1 MSGSEDEPESGMNAQ
16 PGMTKAE
23 LRRSN
28 KPIMEKRRRARI
40 NQCLDELKSLIL
52 EAMKKDANYEI
63 ICPALATEVV
73 GGLLLRQQ
81 VESSQLRGRYRGVT
95 DFLDERSPTRHSK
108 LEKADILE
116 MTVKHLQA
124 VQRQQ
129 LSTAIATD
137 PAVLTKFRSGFSEC
151 ATEVSRYVSHLEN
164 VDPVVKQ
171 RLVSHLNNC
180 VSNLQQMAPF
190 YSHYVPYMPERLY
203 PEVKVGFQSDFQ
215 NGDENNNG
223 SARIQIP
230 NGVQLIPSRLPT
242 GELAFLV
249 PQSAAISANFPFF
262 PPATEN
268 SVSKIGQPSAFSAV
282 HRPQSPLLSPSTS
295 TSSYGE
301 ESHQSEQ
308 CLQAHS
314 PNHQERRFKVP
325 GQSAASKSF
334 SSSPETQK
342 PQISS
347 TSNSKSPIPVFVD
360 PKSDT
365 SHHAIKNESA
375 DSSESLNSNE
385 MAAQNLRQPLSV
397 ITEKTYN
404 RADSAATRKGAIKR
418 HNSDDLL
425 MISDK
430 KARYQEPISSIT
442 MNSPNDPLKSK
453 EDQPVTMEDLPGR
466 ATSSANRNNANP
478 NSIKIAAAVAG
489 TSGANG
495 DMWRPW

>member
-1 MSGSEDEPESGMNAQ
+1 MVDYYNYKMSGSEEEPESHSQ
-16 PGMTKAE
+16 SGMTKAE

-52 EAMKKDANYEI
+52 EAMKKD
-63 ICPALATEVV
+63 
-73 GGLLLRQQ
+73 
-81 VESSQLRGRYRGVT
+81 
-95 DFLDERSPTRHSK
+95 PTRHSK

-129 LSTAIATD
+129 LSTAVATD

-242 GELAFLV
+242 GELALLV
-249 PQSAAISANFPFF
+249 PQSAAISATFPFF
-262 PPATEN
+262 PPAPEST
-268 SVSKIGQPSAFSAV
+268 SKIGQSSAFTSV
-282 HRPQSPLLSPSTS
+282 HRSQSPLLSPSTS

-301 ESHQSEQ
+301 ENHQSEHY
-308 CLQAHS
+308 AIAS
-314 PNHQERRFKVP
+314 PNRQHRFKIP
-325 GQSAASKSF
+325 EQSPASSKSF

-347 TSNSKSPIPVFVD
+347 SSDRKSPMPVFME
-360 PKSDT
+360 PKETNYASR
-365 SHHAIKNESA
+365 KEA
-375 DSSESLNSNE
+375 DSSETLNSNGSVH
-385 MAAQNLRQPLSV
+385 NLRQPLSV
-397 ITEKTYN
+397 ITDKTYN
-404 RADSAATRKGAIKR
+404 RASSLATKKETLKR
-418 HNSDDLL
+418 HNSDGLL
-425 MISDK
+425 VISDK
-430 KARYQEPISSIT
+430 RPRYQDNAGTSVHLNSS
-442 MNSPNDPLKSK
+442 NAKP
-453 EDQPVTMEDLPGR
+453 EDQAVSVDDLSGR
-466 ATSSANRNNANP
+466 ATCSTNRNSNSNP
-478 NSIKIAAAVAG
+478 VKFAVAG
-489 TSGANG
+489 PSGANG

>member
-1 MSGSEDEPESGMNAQ
+1 MGPSF
-16 PGMTKAE
+16 
-23 LRRSN
+23 
-28 KPIMEKRRRARI
+28 
-40 NQCLDELKSLIL
+40 
-52 EAMKKDANYEI
+52 
-63 ICPALATEVV
+63 
-73 GGLLLRQQ
+73 LLQ
-81 VESSQLRGRYRGVT
+81 
-95 DFLDERSPTRHSK
+95 PTRHSK

-129 LSTAIATD
+129 LSTAVATD

-242 GELAFLV
+242 GELALLV
-249 PQSAAISANFPFF
+249 PQSANISANFPFF
-262 PPATEN
+262 PPAPEST
-268 SVSKIGQPSAFSAV
+268 SKIGQSSAFTSV
-282 HRPQSPLLSPSTS
+282 HRSQSPLLSPSTS

-301 ESHQSEQ
+301 ENHQSEHYAQ
-308 CLQAHS
+308 VAS
-314 PNHQERRFKVP
+314 PNHQRRFKIP
-325 GQSAASKSF
+325 DQSSVSSKSF

-347 TSNSKSPIPVFVD
+347 TSDRKSPVTIFME
-360 PKSDT
+360 PKSET
-365 SHHAIKNESA
+365 NYASKKEA
-375 DSSESLNSNE
+375 DSSETLNSNG
-385 MAAQNLRQPLSV
+385 MAVSSLRQPLSV
-397 ITEKTYN
+397 ITDKTYN
-404 RADSAATRKGAIKR
+404 RSSSITTKKESLKR
-418 HNSDDLL
+418 HHSDGLL
-425 MISDK
+425 VISDK
-430 KARYQEPISSIT
+430 RPRYQNTNGSSIHL
-442 MNSPNDPLKSK
+442 NSSNGVSKSG
-453 EDQPVTMEDLPGR
+453 EDQAISVEDLSGR
-466 ATSSANRNNANP
+466 ATCSTNRNSNSNP
-478 NSIKIAAAVAG
+478 MKFAAVAG
-489 TSGANG
+489 PSGANG

>member
-1 MSGSEDEPESGMNAQ
+1 MVDYYNYKMSGSEDEHESQAQ

-52 EAMKKDANYEI
+52 EAMKKD
-63 ICPALATEVV
+63 PK
-73 GGLLLRQQ
+73 
-81 VESSQLRGRYRGVT
+81 
-95 DFLDERSPTRHSK
+95 RHSK

-151 ATEVSRYVSHLEN
+151 ATEVSRYVNHLEN

-230 NGVQLIPSRLPT
+230 NSVQLIPSRLPT

-268 SVSKIGQPSAFSAV
+268 SISKIGQSSAFSAV

-301 ESHQSEQ
+301 ESHQSEH
-308 CLQAHS
+308 CPKAHS

-347 TSNSKSPIPVFVD
+347 TSNSKSPVPIFVD
-360 PKSDT
+360 PKSD
-365 SHHAIKNESA
+365 AIKNESA

-385 MAAQNLRQPLSV
+385 MATQNLRQPLSV

-404 RADSAATRKGAIKR
+404 RTGSAAIRKGAAIKR
-418 HNSDDLL
+418 HNSDDLSV
-425 MISDK
+425 IADK
-430 KARYQEPISSIT
+430 KARNQEPISSTT
-442 MNSPNDPLKSK
+442 MNSPNDLLKSK
-453 EDQPVTMEDLPGR
+453 EDQPIIMEDLPSR
-466 ATSSANRNNANP
+466 ATSSANRNNTNP

>member
-1 MSGSEDEPESGMNAQ
+1 MVDYYNYKMSGSEEEPESHTQ

-52 EAMKKDANYEI
+52 EAMKKD
-63 ICPALATEVV
+63 
-73 GGLLLRQQ
+73 
-81 VESSQLRGRYRGVT
+81 
-95 DFLDERSPTRHSK
+95 PTRHSK

-129 LSTAIATD
+129 LSTAVATD

-242 GELAFLV
+242 GELALLV

-262 PPATEN
+262 PPAPE
-268 SVSKIGQPSAFSAV
+268 SASKIGQSSAFTSV

-301 ESHQSEQ
+301 ESHQSEHYP
-308 CLQAHS
+308 QAHS
-314 PNHQERRFKVP
+314 PNPQQRRFKIP
-325 GQSAASKSF
+325 DQCPASSKSF

-347 TSNSKSPIPVFVD
+347 SSDRKSPVSIFTE
-360 PKSDT
+360 PKSDVNYV
-365 SHHAIKNESA
+365 SRKEIV
-375 DSSESLNSNE
+375 DSSESLHT
-385 MAAQNLRQPLSV
+385 LRQPLSV
-397 ITEKTYN
+397 ITDKTYN
-404 RADSAATRKGAIKR
+404 RTCTSVVPRKDAIKR
-418 HNSDDLL
+418 HHSDGLL
-425 MISDK
+425 VISDK
-430 KARYQEPISSIT
+430 RARYQEPISST
-442 MNSPNDPLKSK
+442 MNSSNNVLKSG
-453 EDQPVTMEDLPGR
+453 EDQLVPVEDLSER
-466 ATSSANRNNANP
+466 ATCSTNRNSNP
-478 NSIKIAAAVAG
+478 DPVKFAAMSAG
-489 TSGANG
+489 PSAANG

>member
-1 MSGSEDEPESGMNAQ
+1 MVDYYNYKMSGSEEEPESHTQ
-16 PGMTKAE
+16 SGMTKAE

-52 EAMKKDANYEI
+52 EAMKKD
-63 ICPALATEVV
+63 
-73 GGLLLRQQ
+73 
-81 VESSQLRGRYRGVT
+81 
-95 DFLDERSPTRHSK
+95 PTRHSK

-129 LSTAIATD
+129 LSTAVATD

-242 GELAFLV
+242 GELALLV

-262 PPATEN
+262 PPAPEST
-268 SVSKIGQPSAFSAV
+268 SKIGQSSAFTTV
-282 HRPQSPLLSPSTS
+282 HRPHSPLLSPSTS

-308 CLQAHS
+308 CNQAQS
-314 PNHQERRFKVP
+314 PNNQQRRFKIP
-325 GQSAASKSF
+325 EQSSTASKSF
-334 SSSPETQK
+334 STSPETQK

-347 TSNSKSPIPVFVD
+347 SSDRKSPVSIFIE
-360 PKSDT
+360 PKSDVNYT
-365 SHHAIKNESA
+365 SRKELA
-375 DSSESLNSNE
+375 DSSESLI
-385 MAAQNLRQPLSV
+385 NLRQPLSV
-397 ITEKTYN
+397 ITDKTYN
-404 RADSAATRKGAIKR
+404 RTSVTRKDGMKR
-418 HNSDDLL
+418 HHSDGLL
-425 MISDK
+425 VISDK
-430 KARYQEPISSIT
+430 RARYQEPISST
-442 MNSPNDPLKSK
+442 MSSSNGVLKSG
-453 EDQPVTMEDLPGR
+453 EEQTVSVEDLSGR
-466 ATSSANRNNANP
+466 ATCSTNRNSNP
-478 NSIKIAAAVAG
+478 NPVKFATIAG
-489 TSGANG
+489 PSNG